1 MSTFI
6 LIPPTQALAP
16 TRSRNRAR
24 NLSTPGSTWTA
35 EEDSLL
41 LQCVSMNEDWITIAS
56 RFPGRSPKQVMSHW
70 RKVANPAIVRGS
82 WSGQEDR
89 MIITWVAANGPCK
102 WALLADRLPG
112 RIPKQCRERWFNHLD
127 PNINHSCWTKEEDK
141 IIMDTIR
148 RIGTKWAEIARMLPG
163 RTDNSIKNR
172 WNSTLKRK
180 IDISNPSI
188 NQINANKIVEP
199 QQFTEPQHFVEPV
212 KTVQIA
218 PAPFDYSINSILHHS
233 ENHFC
238 DKNDFMIKENFKLMN
253 LKKKDFS
260 RPFQDKQFDDSFC
273 QVHELSSSNSEPE
286 DLVKKPFLSVMENRH
301 IFEMMLQRNKTK
313 QELV

>member
-1 MSTFI
+1 MSSFI
-6 LIPPTQALAP
+6 FVAPSQALAP

-35 EEDSLL
+35 EEDTLL
-41 LQCVSMNEDWITIAS
+41 LQCVSLNEDWITIAS

-89 MIITWVAANGPCK
+89 MIISWVATNGPCK

-180 IDISNPSI
+180 IDFSNACSI
-188 NQINANKIVEP
+188 NQINSNKMVETKP
-199 QQFTEPQHFVEPV
+199 IEPV
-212 KTVQIA
+212 KANQVINT
-218 PAPFDYSINSILHHS
+218 PFDYSINSILLHEDDQCNQNVEYMLKGNCKFS
-233 ENHFC
+233 NT
-238 DKNDFMIKENFKLMN
+238 
-253 LKKKDFS
+253 KKKDLS
-260 RPFQDKQFDDSFC
+260 KQYQEKQIEESFG
-273 QVHELSSSNSEPE
+273 QNHESSGLNSEPE
-286 DLVKKPFLSVMENRH
+286 DYIKKPFLSVMENRH

-313 QELV
+313 GQECV